1 MLTTAISLDALT
13 DEQSLFVETAAKVGA
28 RFGLDY
34 WRDIDARK
42 AFPRDAWQAICDA
55 GLAGAML
62 AEKHGGS
69 GLGMADLALIV
80 ETLAASGAGSTVG
93 QLFMNNAIFGGVAL
107 SRFGTEAMKRECL
120 PALARGEMLFCMA
133 LTEADAGSNSL
144 EIATFARRDGDGF
157 RITGNK
163 IWITGVPEAD
173 KILLVART
181 RRQDEAARRTDGI
194 TMFLVDR
201 DRPGI
206 SHKAIDKV
214 GTNTLTSSLVYFDDV
229 RAEADEIVGTLDRG
243 WHELLDV
250 LNTERIVTAA
260 CLVGTSKLAIR
271 LAVDYANQ
279 RTVFAKTPIGAY
291 QGVQFPLAEAF
302 AQNECARLMNL
313 KAAMLFDQGLPYGT
327 EANVGKL
334 IAAQAAQLAT
344 DRAMQT
350 MGGMGY
356 AKESHVERLWRDA
369 RLFRFA
375 PVSEEMILNFI
386 AQHNLKLPRSY

>member
-1 MLTTAISLDALT
+1 MLMNAATLDNAT
-13 DEQSLFVETAAKVGA
+13 EEQKLFIETAAKVGA

-34 WRDIDARK
+34 WREIDAK
-42 AFPRDAWQAICDA
+42 KMFPHDAWQAICEA
-55 GLAGAML
+55 GLAGAMI
-62 AEKHGGS
+62 AEEYGGS
-69 GLGMADLALIV
+69 ARGMADMALIV

-107 SRFGTEAMKRECL
+107 SRFGSARMKRDYL
-120 PALARGEMLFCMA
+120 PALVRGDMLFCMA

-144 EIATFARRDGDGF
+144 EIATFARPDGENF

-163 IWITGVPEAD
+163 IWITAVPEAH
-173 KILLVART
+173 KILLIART
-181 RRQDEAARRTDGI
+181 KHQEEVARRTDGI

-201 DRPGI
+201 DRRGI
-206 SHKAIDKV
+206 SHQPIDKV
-214 GTNTLTSSLVYFDDV
+214 GTNTLTSSLVYFDEV
-229 RAEADEIVGTLDRG
+229 RATREEIVGTLDFG

-250 LNTERIVTAA
+250 LNTERIVTTA

-279 RTVFAKTPIGAY
+279 RTIFGKKPIGAY

-313 KAAMLFDQGLPYGT
+313 KAAALFDQGLPYGT